1 MPRRDRT
8 GPMGV
13 GAMTV
18 RGLGLCT
25 NASVIKCGAGLGLG
39 LGLGFTCRHGFGR
52 GFGKSFS
59 ANQTIAKTQKESL
72 REQKNLLQSRL
83 DVINKQLENL

>member
-13 GAMTV
+13 GAMTG
-18 RGLGLCT
+18 RDLGLCT
-25 NASVIKCGAGLGLG
+25 NASGIKCGVGLG
-39 LGLGFTCRHGFGR
+39 LGLGFACRHGFGR

-59 ANQTIAKTQKESL
+59 ANQTIAKTKKESL
-72 REQKNLLQSRL
+72 LEQKNLLQSRL
-83 DVINKQLENL
+83 NVIDKQLENL